1 MIISVHLE
9 NGRRVA
15 EDRRDCYWLYIGPN
29 CLPAVPGGAQAGAM
43 KPKFQ
48 ETIKDPARNAWHEV
62 FKVQHYWLEIN
73 LIAQPMRVE
82 QAGAT

>member
-1 MIISVHLE
+1 MVAASQKTAAIATGSTS
-9 NGRRVA
+9 GRIA
-15 EDRRDCYWLYIGPN
+15 